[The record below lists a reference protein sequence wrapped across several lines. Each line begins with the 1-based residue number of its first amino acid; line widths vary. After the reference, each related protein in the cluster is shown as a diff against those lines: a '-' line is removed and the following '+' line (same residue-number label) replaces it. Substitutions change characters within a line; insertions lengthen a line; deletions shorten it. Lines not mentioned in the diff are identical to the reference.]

1 MARQEA
7 EPAFHRSSAEFG
19 DTRLKLVLLACWG
32 NQSSGGS
39 PYSYCGSME
48 QSVCCYVPRGA
59 RPVGLLPVL
68 NKSKCGRKG
77 NVAAAVGDR
86 KTDGLADLG
95 EWPWHV
101 SRLLLLSY
109 LRPAPSPFSAA
120 RVAPPSAA
128 ATGAAAA
135 AAAAVAGASAQ
146 FLLQFRHFL
155 LCFCFFFL
163 RFITLFPFFLF
174 FCTMANCRHYRLH
187 THTHTH
193 THTHD
198 SYQLMIFDAS
208 RKKRVSA
215 QQVKVGARLNR
226 RGCFYSALLFKVLKR
241 LEKRLETLERGTKT
255 KP

>member
-155 LCFCFFFL
+155 LCFCFFFSS
-163 RFITLFPFFLF
+163 FHYSFPFFSF
-174 FCTMANCRHYRLH
+174 FLH
-187 THTHTH
+187 DGQLPSLSSPHTHTH